1 MGITGIALNWFKS
14 YLSNRKQ
21 KFDINGNL
29 SESKDLKISVLQGT
43 ILGPILLLCYINDLP
58 QATNLLSR
66 LFADDTACTAS
77 HSNLETLINQT
88 NTEIQKIANWFRAN
102 RMAVNISKTKFIIFH
117 GRGKRVNM
125 NNLQIVYNNNEICK
139 PEDPSLITPLE
150 RVFDGHPNKESRSY
164 KLLGVHFD
172 ECLTFKTHIN
182 IVSNKINQS
191 IYCINRANPF
201 LTKKTFKKP
210 LFCLN
215 SPPPSLLYLYL

>member
-21 KFDINGNL
+21 KVDINGNL
-29 SESKDLKISVLQGT
+29 SESKDLKILVLQGT
-43 ILGPILLLCYINDLP
+43 ILGPILFLCYINDLP

-191 IYCINRANPF
+191 IYCINHANPF
-201 LTKKTFKKP
+201 LTKKAF
-210 LFCLN
+210 
-215 SPPPSLLYLYL
+215 